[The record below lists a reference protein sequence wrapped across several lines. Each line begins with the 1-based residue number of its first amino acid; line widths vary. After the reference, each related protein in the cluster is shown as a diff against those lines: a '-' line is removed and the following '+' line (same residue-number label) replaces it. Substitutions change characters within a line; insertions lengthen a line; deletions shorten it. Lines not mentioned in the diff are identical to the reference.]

1 MTALKSINSY
11 EQSYRAIEVIRRNLF
26 GWSLFLHLK
35 TPTIILTF
43 TNITSLLS
51 TLLTPPPSQFH
62 LPSMSFQL
70 HMSAGA
76 APCLM
81 LHNDDDLN
89 DVAKIPQ
96 HVALPVNIRKVDTL
110 TLGEN
115 CVERDDILVNK
126 LRKDKKDPSILTN
139 GGQYCFIFTS
149 YNCYENSYDENPT
162 PSTNTV
168 MHSTSTEEVS
178 HFHAT
183 ELTKEIIIQG
193 IKWLKGNAY
202 ANEDLGSVP
211 DALQE
216 YLNALEEMIPLQNP
230 SELSLDN
237 AHDFIKGRKW
247 SSDSQYDMNLVLDHI
262 NGYPEEKGKSE
273 LVMACCLVRRF
284 IYKHMARQTKVVAH
298 VVDGIHRV
306 TALECALMGYKPPDT
321 DDYALCLPHAA
332 TNLAITSTV
341 PVVSHLESEN
351 FLDDMK
357 RMSSECQQ
365 SFGSLQPHSKKE
377 FFAAMIKH
385 LDEEIHTKRF
395 HVRPFFFDGHEV
407 QTEYVAIYIKSW
419 ASKIIKVIKK
429 HVEYY
434 RMVPKMELTSLLE
447 KDDESWKNLFK
458 NNKGQFSFLWDDG
471 KLTVVKCIHNHSD
484 IFNINRYARDGFNS
498 EVFELAQVLLWSR
511 ISQDTYN
518 QLINCF
524 TTNTVSSSV
533 TQVSASDKN
542 GIMRDQW
549 VSGIVDTV
557 GTSVYYSYKV
567 VSKGKNHSTHV
578 QPRAH
583 YFKQSAAVARRE
595 RLLLELIAS
604 AIKGTT
610 EFFCEYGLH
619 PSPPDWFKEV
629 QEKFVD
635 PNLIMRA
642 IDEVGLT
649 KGAADKDLD
658 AIYKY
663 FEKTLNLPDNF
674 VAFIRT
680 AFAIYVES
688 RVLNRNIGRPT
699 LRDDLDE
706 SLKQNQ
712 TIICKKDTKEKWTA
726 CIKEYASQFAKD
738 EFSGER
744 LKDNILLMTRHFIGS
759 RKFHQV
765 WKSKKYNKI
774 VEAEIITPNDYG
786 HQVMNELM
794 RMLRSLQESDL
805 PNYIQNKIINNS
817 LDENTK
823 EKAQKL
829 LALFDELCI
838 DGSDDSEGNDGESQQ
853 EDMF

>member
-1 MTALKSINSY
+1 L
-11 EQSYRAIEVIRRNLF
+11 
-26 GWSLFLHLK
+26 
-35 TPTIILTF
+35 
-43 TNITSLLS
+43 
-51 TLLTPPPSQFH
+51 
-62 LPSMSFQL
+62 
-70 HMSAGA
+70 
-76 APCLM
+76 
-81 LHNDDDLN
+81 
-89 DVAKIPQ
+89 
-96 HVALPVNIRKVDTL
+96 
-110 TLGEN
+110 
-115 CVERDDILVNK
+115 
-126 LRKDKKDPSILTN
+126 
-139 GGQYCFIFTS
+139 
-149 YNCYENSYDENPT
+149 
-162 PSTNTV
+162 
-168 MHSTSTEEVS
+168 
-178 HFHAT
+178 
-183 ELTKEIIIQG
+183 
-193 IKWLKGNAY
+193 
-202 ANEDLGSVP
+202 
-211 DALQE
+211 
-216 YLNALEEMIPLQNP
+216 
-230 SELSLDN
+230 
-237 AHDFIKGRKW
+237 
-247 SSDSQYDMNLVLDHI
+247 
-262 NGYPEEKGKSE
+262 
-273 LVMACCLVRRF
+273 
-284 IYKHMARQTKVVAH
+284 
-298 VVDGIHRV
+298 
-306 TALECALMGYKPPDT
+306 
-321 DDYALCLPHAA
+321 
-332 TNLAITSTV
+332 
-341 PVVSHLESEN
+341 
-351 FLDDMK
+351 
-357 RMSSECQQ
+357 
-365 SFGSLQPHSKKE
+365 
-377 FFAAMIKH
+377 
-385 LDEEIHTKRF
+385 
-395 HVRPFFFDGHEV
+395 
-407 QTEYVAIYIKSW
+407 
-419 ASKIIKVIKK
+419 
-429 HVEYY
+429 
-434 RMVPKMELTSLLE
+434 
-447 KDDESWKNLFK
+447 
-458 NNKGQFSFLWDDG
+458 
-471 KLTVVKCIHNHSD
+471 KCIHNHSD
-484 IFNINRYARDGFNS
+484 VFNINRYARDGFNS

-567 VSKGKNHSTHV
+567 VSKGQNHSTQV

-688 RVLNRNIGRPT
+688 RVLNRSRNIGRPT

-726 CIKEYASQFAKD
+726 CINEYASQFAKD
-738 EFSGER
+738 EFSGKR

-759 RKFHQV
+759 RKFNPV

-786 HQVMNELM
+786 HQGMNELM
-794 RMLRSLQESDL
+794 RMLLSLQESDL
-805 PNYIQNKIINNS
+805 PKYIQNKIINNS

-829 LALFDELCI
+829 LALFDDFRI